1 MARIRKKFTAS
12 LSRRRQLGLPCVKCW
27 SPIPVVFSA
36 LHIVSRMRMGI
47 FFPRRSCFTTEP
59 NLRMHIERAKSH
71 LWNFWTRDVAR
82 ICKREAPQAFGH
94 HPGQSPTIPHIA
106 DSTSR
111 RSSLRVECLK
121 TDRMI
126 IMNTQCRHSIRAAL
140 TSGKGSMIGMKSNS
154 VDSGPEIV
162 LG

>member
-1 MARIRKKFTAS
+1 MGLGENTQEVHGLALTSEAVRIALRQM
-12 LSRRRQLGLPCVKCW
+12 LVPDSRRLLGFTHRFKDEN
-27 SPIPVVFSA
+27 
-36 LHIVSRMRMGI
+36 GN
-47 FFPRRSCFTTEP
+47 FFPRRSCFTTRP

-71 LWNFWTRDVAR
+71 LWNFWMRDVAR

-111 RSSLRVECLK
+111 RSSLRVECLQ
-121 TDRMI
+121 TGRMI

-140 TSGKGSMIGMKSNS
+140 TSGKGSMI
-154 VDSGPEIV
+154 
-162 LG
+162 